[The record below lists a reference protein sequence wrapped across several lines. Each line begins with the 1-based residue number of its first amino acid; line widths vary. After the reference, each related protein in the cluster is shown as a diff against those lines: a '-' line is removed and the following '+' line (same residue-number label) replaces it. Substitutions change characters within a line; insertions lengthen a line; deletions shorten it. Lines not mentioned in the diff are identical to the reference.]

1 MSCWNN
7 VIGVRGLCDPNVTPS
22 SGLYINDLTGISMR
36 DIDSGVNEE
45 DKTAFT
51 LIERKIDQA
60 ANMIQAESLAYLYN
74 RWNYTTSSWDGQVG
88 FWPQSLQNLPQSA
101 VFRGIGVRY
110 RQADYIAVT
119 LTAVNLLVNYTGTVT
134 VRVYDMITGDVL
146 QAIPVQTT
154 AGTPSRVVVNKK
166 FTSNGQLLN
175 LAFLYNATAVPS
187 YQTSLYPVYGCGGC
201 SRGSR
206 WQNNVLE
213 RTLEFPA
220 SGAVIEQNISGGS
233 WTGGLS
239 IEYQVACSFES
250 LLCAHIGQL
259 GYPLLYKAGML
270 IMKEMEFSKRLNGI
284 ISYNR
289 ERNGQ
294 LVEYYQQQYDA
305 YMSRYFE
312 QAYMP
317 DTGCFACR
325 QRVRQVSRI
334 P

>member
-1 MSCWNN
+1 MNCWNN
-7 VIGVRGLCDPNVTPS
+7 VIGIRGLCDEQTPS
-22 SGLYINDLTGISMR
+22 SGLYINDLTGISMS
-36 DIDSGVNEE
+36 DLDSGVNEE
-45 DKTAFT
+45 DKTAYT
-51 LIERKIDQA
+51 LIQRKIDQA

-74 RWNYTTSSWDGQVG
+74 RWNYLTSSWDGQVG
-88 FWPQSLQNLPQSA
+88 FWPQQLEALGSSA
-101 VFRGIGVRY
+101 VWRGIGVRY

-119 LTAVNLLVNYTGTVT
+119 LTAVNLLVNYTGTVN
-134 VRVYDMITGDVL
+134 VLVYDLITGNVL
-146 QAIPVQTT
+146 ETIPVTT
-154 AGTPSRVVVNKK
+154 VAGTPSRLVVNKK
-166 FTSNGQLLN
+166 FTSNGQMLN
-175 LAFLYNATAVPS
+175 LAFLYNATAVNS
-187 YQTSLYPVYGCGGC
+187 YQTGLYPVYGCGGC

-213 RTLEFPA
+213 RTIEIPTT
-220 SGAVIEQNISGGS
+220 GAVIEQNISGGS

-239 IEYQVACSFES
+239 VES

-270 IMKEMEFSKRLNGI
+270 IVKEMEFSKRLNGI

-289 ERNGQ
+289 ERNSQ

-317 DTGCFACR
+317 DTGCFSCR